1 MRVDGGITNNDLCM
15 QMQADILGIEISR
28 PVIVETTALGA
39 AYAAG
44 LSVGFWKDRAEISGQ
59 WKEFHRWHPT
69 STQEDRE
76 KGFAN
81 WRKAIERTLNWA
93 Q

>member
-1 MRVDGGITNNDLCM
+1 M

-28 PVIVETTALGA
+28 PVIAETTALGA

-44 LSVGFWKDRAEISGQ
+44 LTVGFWKDRGEISGQ
-59 WKEFHRWHPT
+59 WKEFHRWSPT
-69 STQEDRE
+69 TSPADRE

-81 WRKAIERTLNWA
+81 WRKAIDRTLNWA